1 MDWVRSNLTAAVSF
15 FCCDRR
21 LWISVRN
28 AWDEQL
34 MGRKVH
40 VANVWSTIQASF
52 LDLSRGVS
60 ERIVVGAC
68 DTVNH
73 SPLV

>member
-15 FCCDRR
+15 PSCDRR
-21 LWISVRN
+21 LWVSVRN

-34 MGRKVH
+34 MERKGC

-52 LDLSRGVS
+52 LGLSRGL
-60 ERIVVGAC
+60 
-68 DTVNH
+68 VNA
-73 SPLV
+73 SWWELVT